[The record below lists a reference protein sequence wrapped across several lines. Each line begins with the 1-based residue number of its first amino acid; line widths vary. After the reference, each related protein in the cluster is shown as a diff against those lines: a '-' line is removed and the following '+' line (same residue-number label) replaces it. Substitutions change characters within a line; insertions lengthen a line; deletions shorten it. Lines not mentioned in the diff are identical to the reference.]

1 MLEEKELRKY
11 WIREAFKG
19 HKRGALHR
27 QLGIPQDRPIGK
39 KILRKIKNTPL
50 HQGKKVRGHLVT
62 PLMKKRAVAAL
73 NANQ

>member
-1 MLEEKELRKY
+1 MTRY

-19 HKRGALHR
+19 HKRGALHK
-27 QLGIPQDRPIGK
+27 QLGIPVDRPIGK

-50 HQGKKVRGHLVT
+50 HQGKTVRGHRVT
-62 PLMKKRAVAAL
+62 ALMKKRAVAAL

>member
-1 MLEEKELRKY
+1 MRKY

-27 QLGIPQDRPIGK
+27 QLGIPPNRTIGK
-39 KILRKIKNTPL
+39 KLLRKIKNTPL
-50 HQGKKVRGHLVT
+50 HQGKTVRGHRVT
-62 PLMKKRAVAAL
+62 ALMKKRAVAAL

>member
-1 MLEEKELRKY
+1 MPKY
-11 WIREAFKG
+11 WVRDAFKG

-27 QLGIPQDRPIGK
+27 QLGIPPNRKIGK
-39 KILRKIKNTPL
+39 KLLRKIKNTPL
-50 HQGKKVRGHLVT
+50 HQGKTVRGHKVT